1 MTHVVDLPKRR
12 FMVRIPTWLRLT
24 DGDGKEQC
32 LMDCVQILLIDK
44 AFSMSFRRVGFANK
58 ICFWWP
64 YL

>member
-1 MTHVVDLPKRR
+1 MSWTSPNEGSW
-12 FMVRIPTWLRLT
+12 FESPTWLRLT

-58 ICFWWP
+58 ICFCWP